1 MDWIDSAARTF
12 PPFACAMPTVHVN
25 PELLHWA
32 IDRSGLDRDNL
43 RSHFA
48 KLDEWLS
55 GDREP
60 TFRQLQDFARR
71 TLTPFGMLLLSE
83 PPVEK
88 LGIPDF
94 RTVGDNKIARPSP
107 NLLATID
114 EIRRRQAFI
123 REVRLEEGFDPLPFV
138 ASIEAS
144 GSVVSVAREIR
155 ERLGLVDDWAKSLP
169 TWEDALAQLR
179 RASEDIG
186 ILVFSNSVVGSN
198 NHRPLD
204 PEEFRGFVLVDGI
217 APSIFLND
225 ADSKS
230 ARMFTLAHELVH
242 VWIGQDAIVN
252 LVNLMPTRDETE
264 RFCSRVAAELLVPK
278 HKMLER
284 WEDAHQTADPFASIG
299 RWFKVSPL
307 VAARRALD
315 LGLIGESE
323 FFDFYRADR
332 AAYFN
337 RKALE
342 KQKRGGGNFYATQA
356 VRLGRPFSDA
366 VVRSAREGRLLY
378 TEAHRLLGMKGET
391 FSKYAKI
398 VLEQSKNERQ

>member
-1 MDWIDSAARTF
+1 M
-12 PPFACAMPTVHVN
+12 PPTVHVN
-25 PELLHWA
+25 PKLLHWA
-32 IDRSGLDRDNL
+32 IDRSGLDREAL
-43 RSHFA
+43 RPHFA

-71 TLTPFGMLLLSE
+71 TLTPFGLLLLSE
-83 PPVEK
+83 PPVEE

-94 RTVGDNKIARPSP
+94 RTVGDKELARPSP

-114 EIRRRQAFI
+114 EIRRRQAF
-123 REVRLEEGFDPLPFV
+123 VRDVRFDEGFDPLPFV
-138 ASIEAS
+138 ASIDAS
-144 GSVVSVAREIR
+144 GGVVSVAREIR
-155 ERLGLVDDWAKSLP
+155 ERLGLLDDWAKALT
-169 TWEDALAQLR
+169 TWEDALSRLR
-179 RASEDIG
+179 RACEDVG
-186 ILVFSNSVVGSN
+186 ILVFSNSVVGNN
-198 NHRPLD
+198 NHRALD
-204 PEEFRGFVLVDGI
+204 PEEFRGFVLVDKI

-252 LVNLMPTRDETE
+252 LVDFMPARDEAE
-264 RFCSRVAAELLVPK
+264 KFCNHVAAELLVPK

-284 WEDAHQTADPFASIG
+284 WEDAQQTGDPFASLG

-315 LGLIGESE
+315 LKLIGKPE

-332 AAYFN
+332 TAYFQ
-337 RKALE
+337 RKAQE
-342 KQKRGGGNFYATQA
+342 KQKGGGNFYATQTA
-356 VRLGRPFSDA
+356 RLGRPFSDA
-366 VVRSAREGRLLY
+366 VVRSVREGRLLY
-378 TEAHRLLGMKGET
+378 TEAQRLLGMKGET
-391 FSKYAKI
+391 FNKYAKLI
-398 VLEQSKNERQ
+398 LESSRNERQ